1 MEYPSRTIENAVKEL
16 SRLPGVGKK
25 TALRLAM
32 HLLRR
37 PEIEA
42 NSLSEAIR
50 ELRMNT
56 HYCHTCHNISDD
68 VLCNICASPKR
79 DSSIIC
85 VVEDTRD
92 VMALE
97 NTHQFQGLYHVLGG
111 IIHPLE
117 GISPAQLNI
126 ETLVR
131 RCEQSEVRE
140 LIFAFSAS
148 MEGETTAFY
157 IARKINRPDL
167 RISSIAKGIPV
178 GSELEFT
185 DEITLARSL
194 LNRIAYSTGQTQ
206 QLPG

>member
-1 MEYPSRTIENAVKEL
+1 MEFPSRTIEQAVQEL

-37 PEIEA
+37 PETESL
-42 NSLSEAIR
+42 NLSEAIKA
-50 ELRMNT
+50 LRLNT
-56 HYCHTCHNISDD
+56 RYCTTCHNISDEA
-68 VLCNICASPKR
+68 LCNLCASLKR
-79 DSSIIC
+79 DKSVIC

-97 NTHQFQGLYHVLGG
+97 NTHQYNGLYHVLGG

-126 ETLVR
+126 GSLLQ
-131 RCEQSEVRE
+131 RCEDPEVKE

-157 IARKINRPDL
+157 ISRKINRPDL

-194 LNRIAYSTGQTQ
+194 LNRIAYSTAPAINQ
-206 QLPG
+206 PG

>member
-1 MEYPSRTIENAVKEL
+1 MEYPSGTIEQAVKEL
-16 SRLPGVGKK
+16 SRLPGIGRK

-37 PEIEA
+37 PEHDSIV
-42 NSLSEAIR
+42 LSEALR
-50 ELRMNT
+50 ELRLNT
-56 HYCHTCHNISDD
+56 RYCTTCHTISDED
-68 VLCNICASPKR
+68 TCKICNSLRR
-79 DSSIIC
+79 DRSVIC

-97 NTHQFQGLYHVLGG
+97 NTHQFKGLYHVLGG
-111 IIHPLE
+111 IIHPIE
-117 GISPAQLNI
+117 GVGPDQLNLN
-126 ETLVR
+126 TLLTRV
-131 RCEQSEVRE
+131 EDPEVKE

-157 IARKINRPDL
+157 IARKIFRKDI
-167 RISSIAKGIPV
+167 RITSIAKGIPV

-194 LNRIAYSTGQTQ
+194 QNRMSYSGVT
-206 QLPG
+206 PMNPA

>member
-1 MEYPSRTIENAVKEL
+1 MEYPSRTIEQAIIEL

-32 HLLRR
+32 HLLKR
-37 PEIEA
+37 PEAEA
-42 NSLSEAIR
+42 SNLSEAIR
-50 ELRMNT
+50 NLRLNT
-56 HYCHTCHNISDD
+56 QYCHTCHNISDAST
-68 VLCNICASPKR
+68 CNICASQKR
-79 DSSIIC
+79 ERSIIC

-97 NTHQFQGLYHVLGG
+97 NTHQYNGLYHVLGG

-117 GISPAQLNI
+117 GVSPAQLNI
-126 ETLVR
+126 ESLLK
-131 RCEQSEVRE
+131 RCEDTEVKE

-157 IARKINRPDL
+157 IARKINRGDL

-194 LNRIAYSTGQTQ
+194 LNRIAYSATHTSN
-206 QLPG
+206 LPG